1 MLQSPEDFHRLTA
14 AVLAECAANDVV
26 YVESFLSPEFCGGG
40 DLSAWREYLQAVRE
54 AAAQAEDQYGIIMRG
69 IPTCIRHFGP
79 ERATATARCAAETA
93 DDWIVGFGMGG
104 DEKQGRQGDFAYG
117 FDMAREAG
125 LHLPSHAGEWGG
137 AASVWQALD
146 DLKVVRIGHG
156 VQAIDDP
163 ALVKELVARGTV
175 LEVCPGSNVA
185 QGVSQTVATHP
196 IRALRDA
203 GVKVTVSTDDPPFF
217 STTMRQEYQTLAEAY
232 DWTADDFRDL
242 NATAAV
248 AAFCDEATR
257 NRVLEKLE
265 LP

>member
-1 MLQSPEDFHRLTA
+1 M
-14 AVLAECAANDVV
+14 
-26 YVESFLSPEFCGGG
+26 
-40 DLSAWREYLQAVRE
+40 
-54 AAAQAEDQYGIIMRG
+54 
-69 IPTCIRHFGP
+69 
-79 ERATATARCAAETA
+79 
-93 DDWIVGFGMGG
+93 
-104 DEKQGRQGDFAYG
+104 AYS

-125 LHLPSHAGEWGG
+125 LHLTIHAGEWGG

-185 QGVSQTVATHP
+185 LGVSQTLATHP

-217 STTMRQEYQTLAEAY
+217 STTMRQEYQTIS
-232 DWTADDFRDL
+232 
-242 NATAAV
+242 V
-248 AAFCDEATR
+248 I
-257 NRVLEKLE
+257 
-265 LP
+265 

>member
-1 MLQSPEDFHRLTA
+1 MLQSPEDFLRLTA
-14 AVLAECAANDVV
+14 AVLAECAANDVF

-40 DLSAWREYLQAVRE
+40 DLSAWRKYLQAIRE

-104 DEKQGRQGDFAYG
+104 DEKQGRQGDFAYS
-117 FDMAREAG
+117 FDMACEAG
-125 LHLPSHAGEWGG
+125 LHLTSHAGEWGG

-185 QGVSQTVATHP
+185 LGVSQTLATHP

-203 GVKVTVSTDDPPFF
+203 GVKVAVLTDDPPFF
-217 STTMRQEYQTLAEAY
+217 PPRCGRNIRRLPRRMTGRQTIS
-232 DWTADDFRDL
+232 
-242 NATAAV
+242 V
-248 AAFCDEATR
+248 I
-257 NRVLEKLE
+257 
-265 LP
+265 